1 MASPRVCLGLFLTLV
16 DTSIVATSLYTI
28 GVEFEAAETVNWVAL
43 AYTLAYLSCA
53 VTFARI
59 SDVVGR
65 RNTFVAAK
73 VIFVAFSIACG
84 FSQNLPQLIAFR
96 ALQGIGGSGKPSSIL
111 QALYHVPDSHCVGI
125 YSLSMVILPEL
136 CPPQLEQY
144 IGSLIGI
151 VLAGSGVLGPVLGG
165 ILTYYANWR
174 WIFWIK

>member
-1 MASPRVCLGLFLTLV
+1 MGLFLTLV

-28 GVEFEAAETVNWVAL
+28 GIEFEAAETVNWVAL

-53 VTFARI
+53 VTFARL

-65 RNTFVAAK
+65 RNTFLAAQ
-73 VIFVAFSIACG
+73 VMFVAFSLACG
-84 FSQNLPQLIAFR
+84 VSQNMPQLIAFR
-96 ALQGIGGSGKPSSIL
+96 ALQGIGGSGKENGTLNRAIVFL
-111 QALYHVPDSHCVGI
+111 ITTVVGI

-174 WIFWIK
+174 WVFWIK